1 MVVKDKNS
9 ALSSHGLSRVS
20 YAISRKVSRAGA
32 TKELYNLLLERSI
45 RHYEATGRTPTR
57 YSIIRMI
64 TQLKREHP
72 SLREVYSQVLQNVA
86 DRLSKAYANFF
97 RRIKEKKAGKSIKAG
112 FPRFKKYVRS
122 LTYPQSGF
130 EIQNGKRVRLANIGA
145 MPLILHRLPEGK
157 IKTFTIKKAGSGKW
171 FAFFS
176 CEQEERAFKPNGKP
190 KTGIDVG
197 IKSFVA
203 TAEGKLIDN
212 PKYLSRSS
220 EKLAMLQRRVSRKK
234 KGGRNRRKAIIRLAR
249 GHELVAS
256 QRNDFLHKLSHR
268 FVNSYSYIAHEDLN
282 IRGMVKNHCLAR
294 SINDAS
300 WASFLS
306 MLGYKASSAGCQVI
320 GVDTRGTSQTCS
332 MCGNKEDIDLSVRV
346 FNCSKCGLKLD
357 RDINASRNILNTVGQ
372 TGINACA
379 GYPAAGGR
387 GPPDG
392 DLAPTPGAGASH
404 FDEAGT
410 TRGEIASTDAGSP

>member
-1 MVVKDKNS
+1 MRTYKY
-9 ALSSHGLSRVS
+9 RV
-20 YAISRKVSRAGA
+20 YPSRKEQELLDRQMLLA
-32 TKELYNLLLERSI
+32 KELYNLLLERSI
-45 RHYEATGRTPTR
+45 WHYEATGETLTK
-57 YSIIRMI
+57 YSMNRMI
-64 TQLKREHP
+64 TQLKKEHP
-72 SLREVYSQVLQNVA
+72 ALKEVYSQVLQNVA

-97 RRIKEKKAGKSIKAG
+97 RRVNEKKAGMSIKAG
-112 FPRFKKYVRS
+112 FPRFKRYVRS

-130 EIQNGKRVRLANIGA
+130 EIIDKKVRLANIGA
-145 MPLILHRLPEGK
+145 MPLILHRLPEGNV
-157 IKTFTIKKAGSGKW
+157 KTFTIKKADSGKW
-171 FAFFS
+171 FVFFS
-176 CEQEERAFKPNGKP
+176 CEEKALAFKPNSKP

-203 TAEGKLIDN
+203 TAEGKLVDN
-212 PKYLSRSS
+212 PKYLIRSS

-234 KGGRNRRKAIIRLAR
+234 KGGRNRRKAITRLAR

-282 IRGMVKNHCLAR
+282 ISGMVKNHCLAR

-306 MLGYKASSAGCQVI
+306 MLGYKASSAGCQVV
-320 GVDTRGTSQTCS
+320 GVDPRGTSQACS

-346 FNCSKCGLKLD
+346 FNCPKCGLKLD

-387 GPPDG
+387 GSSDG
-392 DLAPTPGAGASH
+392 DLAPTPESGASH

-410 TRGEIASTDAGSP
+410 IRGEIASTDAGSP